1 MALFHFGSKLDSD
14 KEYALDQVPL
24 FSSLTPAERREI
36 QKHGRLEEY
45 KRGDIVF
52 EEGAVSDFFYIIITG
67 KFKTFRKSR
76 AAHREEIQSF
86 FYRGDHFGES
96 SLLTGQP
103 HSVFAAAMRDGVLL
117 KIPREDFLKL
127 IRQYPSISIHL
138 NRLLGARL
146 TRHANESGSR
156 EVKVVSFLALK
167 STAQFTEF
175 WLDLGTRL
183 IQEVKRPVILLDF
196 DGANLPPNSSLAT
209 EQCFD
214 FSRDEVIHED
224 RIKTAIIHHSS
235 GFDYIRAVLGTGQVN
250 VKRLTILITLLS
262 DHYPF
267 ILIRIPNRME
277 DPSWLAL
284 SKSDGVYVYHNGSF
298 EGSLPLSVMTEKIQ
312 KDYGYGATE
321 LRILVPAI
329 KDGPKPVSDLG
340 ADATIYARIPD
351 KVTKTD
357 HYWNQIRF
365 IARDF
370 AGKLLGLALGSG
382 AAHGLAHIGVLK
394 VLEEYD
400 IRPDIIAGSS
410 IGALIGGL
418 WSAGYKSYEIE
429 EIAKSLDKKSA
440 FFRLI
445 GFRDIDF
452 FTKGFLKGDQIKKF
466 LAQYLNDS
474 KIEDLPIPLKIV
486 AADLFTSEIVVL
498 DSGNVVDAIRAS
510 ISIPGI
516 FNPVQNG
523 KRTLID
529 GGVIDPLPIRVL
541 SRFGVKKTIAVNV
554 LAGSQDRRVA
564 DGAAQTALSEILRR
578 ARPQPLWKRFFPQ
591 PAQGRMVTI
600 FNVIMNT
607 IQFMEFEIAD
617 AWARQADVLI
627 HPIVTRA
634 HWAEFYSAEK
644 FIRSGEEKTREQID
658 EIRKL
663 LSE

>member
-1 MALFHFGSKLDSD
+1 MALFQFGSKLDSD

-24 FSSLTPAERREI
+24 FSSLNPAERRDI

-45 KRGDIVF
+45 KRGDTVF
-52 EEGAVSDFFYIIITG
+52 EEGSPSDFFYIVITG
-67 KFKTFRKSR
+67 KFKIFRKGRSGR
-76 AAHREEIQSF
+76 HEEILNF

-103 HSVFAAAMRDGVLL
+103 HSVFAEAMRDGVLL
-117 KIPREDFLKL
+117 KIPHDDFLKL
-127 IRQYPSISIHL
+127 IRQYPSVSIHL
-138 NRLLGARL
+138 NRLLGYRL

-156 EVKVVSFLALK
+156 EVKVMSFLPIQ
-167 STAQFTEF
+167 STLQFAEF
-175 WLDLGTRL
+175 WFDLGSRL
-183 IQEVKRPVILLDF
+183 VQEVKRPVILLDF
-196 DGANLPPNSSLAT
+196 DGTSLPQISSGDLGR
-209 EQCFD
+209 CLD
-214 FSRDEVIHED
+214 FGREELIRED
-224 RIKTAIIHHSS
+224 RINSAVIHHTL
-235 GFDYIRAVLGTGQVN
+235 GFDYLRAVLGSEPVN
-250 VKRLTILITLLS
+250 VKRLTLLITLLS
-262 DHYPF
+262 DRYPF
-267 ILIRIPNRME
+267 ILIRIPSRMN

-284 SKSDGVYVYHNGSF
+284 SKSDGVYLYQNAVP
-298 EGSLPLSVMTEKIQ
+298 EGGVPLSLMMEKIQ

-321 LRILVPAI
+321 VRILVPAI
-329 KDGPKPVSDLG
+329 KDKLAVSVDAESELPV
-340 ADATIYARIPD
+340 YARIPD
-351 KVTKTD
+351 KALKAD
-357 HYWNQIRF
+357 HYWSQIRF
-365 IARDF
+365 MARDF

-400 IRPDIIAGSS
+400 IRPDMIAGAS

-418 WSAGYKSYEIE
+418 WSAGYKSHEIE
-429 EIAKSLDKKSA
+429 EIAKSLDKKTA
-440 FFRLI
+440 FFRLV

-466 LAQYLNDS
+466 LGQYLHDS
-474 KIEDLPIPLKIV
+474 LMEDLPIPLKIV

-498 DSGNVVDAIRAS
+498 DTGNVVDAIRAS

-516 FNPVQNG
+516 FNPVQHG

-541 SRFGVKKTIAVNV
+541 GQYGVKKIIAVNV
-554 LAGSQDRRVA
+554 LAGAHDRRAA
-564 DGAAQTALSEILRR
+564 DGAAQTVLSNLLKRD
-578 ARPQPLWKRFFPQ
+578 RPQPLWKRFFPR

-617 AWARQADVLI
+617 AWSRQADVLI
-627 HPIVTRA
+627 HPIVSNA

-644 FIRSGEEKTREQID
+644 FIRAGEEKTRERID

-663 LSE
+663 LNE